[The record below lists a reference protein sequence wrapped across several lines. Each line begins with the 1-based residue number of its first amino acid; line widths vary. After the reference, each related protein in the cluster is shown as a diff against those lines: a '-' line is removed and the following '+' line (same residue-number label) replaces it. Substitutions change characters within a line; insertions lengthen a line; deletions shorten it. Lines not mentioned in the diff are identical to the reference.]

1 MTPQLRDWLDIDT
14 KKVQNQAPLSNEI
27 ELLKIIRWTLKLH
40 FRWQFIEDLGNL
52 TRNQEIQFIFLNLF
66 QNAANGW

>member
-1 MTPQLRDWLDIDT
+1 MTPQLRDWLDIDI

-40 FRWQFIEDLGNL
+40 FRWH
-52 TRNQEIQFIFLNLF
+52 
-66 QNAANGW
+66 